1 MAALRGRSGET
12 GSPSGALLV
21 AGTHSDAGKS
31 LVTAG
36 LCRWLKRQGV
46 SVAPFKAQN
55 MALNSVV
62 ARGGFEIG
70 RAQAMQAAA
79 AGIEPEVAM
88 NPILIKPS
96 GVGHSQVIV
105 MGKPYADASATS
117 YQGMKDELR
126 PIVSEALAQLQA
138 RYDVVVCEGA
148 GSPAEINLRAA
159 DLVNMGLARQ
169 AGLPVVLV
177 GDIDRGG
184 VFASLLGTVAAL
196 SPEDQSHLAGYV
208 INKFRGD
215 ASVLAPGLKMI
226 EDLSGRPVFGVL
238 PYVEDLHLDAE
249 DSLAIERPRP
259 DRESDLAI
267 GTLDI
272 AVVRLRWMS
281 NFTDLDALAREP
293 GVRVRFTRSPVDVE
307 RADLVVVPGTKATV
321 EDLAL
326 LRASGLADALA
337 KRNRRGDPILGICGG
352 YQMLGESI
360 LDDVESGA
368 GEVHGLGLLP
378 VSTTFQDSK
387 VLRNVTGHSALLG
400 SDVGGYEIR
409 HGRPRL
415 IGFGGAP
422 LITVDGSD
430 ELEGCVVGATLGTSW
445 HGLLEHDD
453 ARRAL
458 LRWVAAQKGS
468 PFEPAPA
475 ISFAAER
482 EAQLDRV
489 GDLIEEHV
497 DTAAILRLLEAGA
510 PLALP
515 TIALE
520 LRPPVVG
527 D

>member
-1 MAALRGRSGET
+1 MTPLLGGRRTPAA
-12 GSPSGALLV
+12 PKGAILV

-36 LCRWLKRQGV
+36 LCRWLMRQGI

-96 GVGHSQVIV
+96 GDAHSQVIV
-105 MGKPYADASATS
+105 MGKPYADADARS
-117 YQGMKDELR
+117 YQGLKDELR

-159 DLVNMGLARQ
+159 DLVNMGLATT
-169 AGLPVVLV
+169 AGLPVLLV

-184 VFASLLGTVAAL
+184 VFGSLLGTVAAL
-196 SPEDQSHLAGYV
+196 DATDQSHLAGYV

-215 ASVLAPGLKMI
+215 LGVLAPGLDMI
-226 EDLSGRPVFGVL
+226 KDLTGRPVLGVL
-238 PYVEDLHLDAE
+238 PYLENLFLDAE
-249 DSLAIERPRP
+249 DSLAIEKPRP
-259 DRESDLAI
+259 DLESASAN
-267 GTLDI
+267 GTLDV

-293 GVRVRFTRSPVDVE
+293 GVRVRFTRSPVDIE

-321 EDLAL
+321 EDLAR
-326 LRASGLADALA
+326 LRASGLDEALIE
-337 KRNRRGDPILGICGG
+337 RNRRGDPILGICGG
-352 YQMLGESI
+352 YQLLGESI
-360 LDDVESGA
+360 FDDVESGA

-378 VSTTFQDSK
+378 ISTTFQASK
-387 VLRNVTGHSALLG
+387 VLRNASGHSALLG

-415 IGFGGAP
+415 HGGAP
-422 LITVDGSD
+422 LITDDTGGV
-430 ELEGCVVGATLGTSW
+430 EGCVVAGTMGTSW

-458 LRWVAAQKGS
+458 LRWTASLRDLPFTPS
-468 PFEPAPA
+468 PATN
-475 ISFAAER
+475 FAAER
-482 EAQLDRV
+482 EVQLDAL
-489 GDLIEEHV
+489 GDMIGEHL
-497 DTAAILRLLEAGA
+497 DTDAILRLIDAGA
-510 PLALP
+510 PLELP
-515 TIALE
+515 TVKLTLE
-520 LRPPVVG
+520 
-527 D
+527 

>member
-1 MAALRGRSGET
+1 MTPLLGGRRT
-12 GSPSGALLV
+12 PPAPKGALLV

-36 LCRWLKRQGV
+36 LCRWLLRQGV

-62 ARGGFEIG
+62 AKGGFEIG

-96 GVGHSQVIV
+96 GEGHSQVVV
-105 MGKPYADASATS
+105 MGKPYVDVNARS
-117 YQGMKDELR
+117 YQALKDELR

-159 DLVNMGLARQ
+159 DLVNMGLATT

-196 SPEDQSHLAGYV
+196 SPADQSHVAGYV

-215 ASVLAPGLKMI
+215 LSVLAPGLDMI
-226 EDLSGRPVFGVL
+226 RDLTGRPVLGVL
-238 PYVEDLHLDAE
+238 PYLENLFLDAE

-259 DRESDLAI
+259 ERPGDRAD
-267 GTLDI
+267 GTLDV

-293 GVRVRFTRSPVDVE
+293 GVRVRFTRSPVDIE

-321 EDLAL
+321 EDLSR
-326 LRASGLADALA
+326 LRASGLDEALIE
-337 KRNRRGDPILGICGG
+337 RDRRGDPILGICGG
-352 YQMLGESI
+352 YQLLGDSI
-360 LDDVESGA
+360 IDDVESGR
-368 GEVHGLGLLP
+368 GEVRGLGILP
-378 VSTTFQDSK
+378 ISTTFEETK
-387 VLRNVTGHSALLG
+387 ILRNVTGHSALLG

-415 IGFGGAP
+415 HGGAP
-422 LITVDGSD
+422 LILDD
-430 ELEGCVVGATLGTSW
+430 EGGVEGCVVAATMGTSW

-458 LRWVAAQKGS
+458 LRWAAARRDLA
-468 PFEPAPA
+468 FRPAPD

-482 EAQLDRV
+482 ETQLDAL
-489 GDLIEEHV
+489 GDMIDEHL
-497 DTAAILRLLEAGA
+497 DTDAILRLIESGA
-510 PLALP
+510 PLPLP
-515 TIALE
+515 TLN
-520 LRPPVVG
+520 LSLDG
-527 D
+527 